1 MCRLVRVFRIYL
13 AVYLDSNFGLLFF
26 WQTFRS
32 SRGKYV
38 NDLVVGETLRQA
50 LQGHPRIGE
59 MSERLKTN
67 IERYILNELIMASE
81 GDPVYYKQRSHS
93 IVPISSLV
101 DESDLKPTCRPRCYS
116 TGGEPL
122 LHRTPTKDKAN
133 RAKKTLVESITHVS
147 FNQLDR

>member
-1 MCRLVRVFRIYL
+1 
-13 AVYLDSNFGLLFF
+13 
-26 WQTFRS
+26 
-32 SRGKYV
+32 
-38 NDLVVGETLRQA
+38 
-50 LQGHPRIGE
+50 

-101 DESDLKPTCRPRCYS
+101 DQFDLKPKCRPRFYT
-116 TGGEPL
+116 TGGEPIF
-122 LHRTPTKDKAN
+122 HRTSTKEKAT